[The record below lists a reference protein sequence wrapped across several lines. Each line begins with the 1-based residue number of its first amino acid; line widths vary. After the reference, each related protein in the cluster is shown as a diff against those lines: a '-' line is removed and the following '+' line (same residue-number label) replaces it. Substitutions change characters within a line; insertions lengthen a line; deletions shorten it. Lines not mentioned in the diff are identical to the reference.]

1 MPANSGTKL
10 VEIKTPSLRK
20 KEFTSL
26 KQVCKMA
33 IEKVRAYFEQFGI
46 ADRIKEFHESSATVE
61 LAAHALCTEP
71 CRIAKT
77 LSFMLD
83 DKAILIV
90 TAGDAKIDNHK
101 YKSFFGAKAKMLK
114 PEEVNDLIGH
124 GIGGVCP
131 FGINDGVTVYL
142 DESLKRFKTVFPA
155 CGSSNSAIE
164 LTVPELEKYSNFV
177 EWIDVCKI

>member
-1 MPANSGTKL
+1 
-10 VEIKTPSLRK
+10 
-20 KEFTSL
+20 
-26 KQVCKMA
+26 MA

-124 GIGGVCP
+124 SIGGVCP

-142 DESLKRFKTVFPA
+142 DESLKRFETVFPA

-164 LTVPELEKYSNFV
+164 LTIPELEKYSNFV

>member
-1 MPANSGTKL
+1 
-10 VEIKTPSLRK
+10 
-20 KEFTSL
+20 
-26 KQVCKMA
+26 MA

-77 LSFMLD
+77 LSFMLG

-124 GIGGVCP
+124 AIGGVCP
-131 FGINDGVTVYL
+131 FGINDDVTVYL
-142 DESLKRFKTVFPA
+142 DESLKRFETVFPA

-164 LTVPELEKYSNFV
+164 LTIPELEKYSNFV

>member
-1 MPANSGTKL
+1 MPANSGTKRI
-10 VEIKTPSLRK
+10 EIKIPSLRK
-20 KEFTSL
+20 TILYKT

-77 LSFMLD
+77 LSFMLG

-142 DESLKRFKTVFPA
+142 DESLKRFGTVFPA

-164 LTVPELEKYSNFV
+164 LSIPELEKYSNFV

>member
-1 MPANSGTKL
+1 
-10 VEIKTPSLRK
+10 
-20 KEFTSL
+20 
-26 KQVCKMA
+26 MA

-77 LSFMLD
+77 LSFMLG

-101 YKSFFGAKAKMLK
+101 YKTFFGAKAKMLK

-124 GIGGVCP
+124 AIGGVCP

-142 DESLKRFKTVFPA
+142 DESLKRFGTVFPA

-164 LTVPELEKYSNFV
+164 LTIPELEKYSNFV

>member
-1 MPANSGTKL
+1 
-10 VEIKTPSLRK
+10 
-20 KEFTSL
+20 
-26 KQVCKMA
+26 MA

-77 LSFMLD
+77 LSFMLG

-114 PEEVNDLIGH
+114 PEEVNDLIEH
-124 GIGGVCP
+124 SIGGVCP

-142 DESLKRFKTVFPA
+142 DESLKRFGTVFPA

-164 LTVPELEKYSNFV
+164 LSIPELEKYSNFV

>member
-1 MPANSGTKL
+1 
-10 VEIKTPSLRK
+10 
-20 KEFTSL
+20 
-26 KQVCKMA
+26 MA

-46 ADRIKEFHESSATVE
+46 ADRIMEFHESSATVE

-77 LSFMLD
+77 LSFMLG

-142 DESLKRFKTVFPA
+142 DESLKRFETVFPA

-164 LTVPELEKYSNFV
+164 LTIPELEKYSNFV

>member
-1 MPANSGTKL
+1 
-10 VEIKTPSLRK
+10 
-20 KEFTSL
+20 
-26 KQVCKMA
+26 MA

-77 LSFMLD
+77 LSFMLG

-124 GIGGVCP
+124 SIGGVCP
-131 FGINDGVTVYL
+131 FGINDGVTVHL

-164 LTVPELEKYSNFV
+164 LTIPELEKYSNFV

>member
-1 MPANSGTKL
+1 
-10 VEIKTPSLRK
+10 
-20 KEFTSL
+20 
-26 KQVCKMA
+26 MA

-77 LSFMLD
+77 LSFMLG

-124 GIGGVCP
+124 DIGGVCP

-142 DESLKRFKTVFPA
+142 DESLKRFETVFPA

-164 LTVPELEKYSNFV
+164 LTIPELEKYSNFV

>member
-1 MPANSGTKL
+1 
-10 VEIKTPSLRK
+10 
-20 KEFTSL
+20 
-26 KQVCKMA
+26 MA

-46 ADRIKEFHESSATVE
+46 ADRIKEFHESSETVE

-77 LSFMLD
+77 LSFMLG

-142 DESLKRFKTVFPA
+142 DESLKRFETVFPA

-164 LTVPELEKYSNFV
+164 LTIPELEKYSNFV

>member
-1 MPANSGTKL
+1 MNKK
-10 VEIKTPSLRK
+10 IHSLRK

-33 IEKVRAYFEQFGI
+33 IERVRAYFEQFGI

-77 LSFMLD
+77 LSFMLG

-164 LTVPELEKYSNFV
+164 LTIPELEKYSNFV

>member
-1 MPANSGTKL
+1 
-10 VEIKTPSLRK
+10 
-20 KEFTSL
+20 
-26 KQVCKMA
+26 MA

-77 LSFMLD
+77 LSFMLG

-124 GIGGVCP
+124 DIGGVCP

-142 DESLKRFKTVFPA
+142 DESLKRFGTVFPA

-164 LTVPELEKYSNFV
+164 LTIPELEKYSNFV